1 MNNIAN
7 KKILLIICGGISAY
21 KSLEII
27 RLLKKKGATVKTIL
41 TKSAKEFVTPLSVA
55 SLSQGKVYDD
65 LFSHENES
73 EMDHISLSRWSDLIL
88 VAPTTANT
96 ISKLS
101 TGSSD
106 DLASTVILAS
116 DKKIF
121 LVPAMNVRMWEHLS
135 TKENLQKLK
144 SFGYQI
150 IGPEI
155 GDMACGEYGEGKMTE
170 PMNIINYI
178 DDYLK
183 DIKKNKEFKAL
194 VTAGPTHEYIDP
206 VRYISN
212 KSSGKQGYEIAK
224 SLKKN
229 GFETTLISGPTNLDP
244 ISGVN
249 LINVSSAKEMFNATL
264 ENLPVD
270 VAIFSAAVG
279 DYKVKNKEKN
289 KIKKKEKKKI
299 KNKKKKKKKKNKKK
313 KKIKKKESID
323 LSLEKNIDILGHISK
338 HNSLRPK
345 IVIGF
350 AAETN
355 NLIKNSKI
363 KLAEKNC
370 DWIIANDVS
379 NPSIGFES
387 DFNEVSIF
395 YKNMSN
401 EKLTKMKKSLLA
413 DKIVKRVISQLN

>member
-1 MNNIAN
+1 MNNIKN

-27 RLLKKKGATVKTIL
+27 RILKKQGAQVKSIL
-41 TKSAKEFVTPLSVA
+41 TKSGKEFVTPLSVA
-55 SLSQGKVYDD
+55 SLSKERVYED
-65 LFSHENES
+65 LFSYENEAK
-73 EMDHISLSRWSDLIL
+73 MDHINLSRWSDLVL
-88 VAPTTANT
+88 VAPATANT

-101 TGSSD
+101 SGLAD

-116 DKKIF
+116 NKDIF
-121 LVPAMNVRMWEHLS
+121 LAPAMNVRMWEHPS
-135 TKENLQKLK
+135 IKENLHKLK
-144 SFGYQI
+144 NFGYKI
-150 IGPEI
+150 IGPET

-170 PMNIINYI
+170 PLDIINYI
-178 DDYLK
+178 DDHLK
-183 DIKKNKEFKAL
+183 NLNTNKNYKAL

-229 GFETTLISGPTNLDP
+229 GFNTTLISGPTDLEP
-244 ISGVN
+244 IPGIN
-249 LINVSSAKEMFNATL
+249 LINVTSAEEMFKATL
-264 ENLPVD
+264 SNLPVD

-279 DYKVKNKEKN
+279 DYKIKNKNLE
-289 KIKKKEKKKI
+289 KIKKTE
-299 KNKKKKKKKKNKKK
+299 NF
-313 KKIKKKESID
+313 D
-323 LSLEKNIDILGHISK
+323 LNLEKNIDILSHISK

-355 NLIKNSKI
+355 NLIKNAKK
-363 KLAEKNC
+363 KLSEKSC
-370 DWIIANDVS
+370 DWIIANDIS
-379 NPSIGFES
+379 NSSVGFSS

-395 YKNMSN
+395 YKNMNN
-401 EKLTKMKKSLLA
+401 EKIPKMEKSILA
-413 DKIVKRVISQLN
+413 EKIVKKVIAQLN